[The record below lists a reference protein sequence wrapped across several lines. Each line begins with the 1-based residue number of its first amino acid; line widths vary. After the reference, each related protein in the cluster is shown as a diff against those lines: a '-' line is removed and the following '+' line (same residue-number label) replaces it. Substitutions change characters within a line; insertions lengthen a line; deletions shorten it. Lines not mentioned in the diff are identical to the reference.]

1 MTPAKTT
8 RRHVTV
14 AIVLVWLLV
23 CGGLGWATR
32 SAIQLDGIEA
42 REDQRRADEV
52 RMERALAR
60 MEAEIAPV
68 LYPERA
74 RPYMHFRSYYIAT
87 EARYRNDSADASRD
101 IVVAS
106 PLKDYRG
113 PDWVLLH
120 FQVSETEGWSSPQLT
135 SEARFAMPAG
145 GIPAPERPREATPEN
160 WFAALQERYSAT
172 MLEQALM
179 ETLIHSG
186 QDEGL
191 VAARMAAQNES
202 MEDGLTVRTA
212 TAESARRAERLLQMQ
227 RQIYPASSCEP
238 ELVAM
243 ENLEAGAGQVLYNR
257 ESGACVQV
265 YAPLMTPVWLDLTQ
279 DGEPMLALVRS
290 ASVETSK
297 NCTLQGVLIDWPRL
311 ERDLADQVRDI
322 FPDARL
328 EPVLPGEL
336 ANAGS
341 VRGMLHT
348 IPARLMAGTTP
359 RVATWGLSSGL
370 IGGLAVAWGAT
381 LLALFAITY
390 GATKYLTLAERR
402 MQFVAAVTHELRTP
416 LTSFQLYSDL
426 LGDMPQESPEKRRHY
441 AGILRN
447 EAARL
452 ARLVENV
459 LSYSRVEDS
468 APNLRVSPTKPD
480 AILQAA
486 AVATAE
492 PCQKAGK
499 ELIIEDHCPAET
511 RIDTDSQ
518 FVVQI
523 LTNLIE
529 NACKYSAD
537 AADRRIWL
545 SAAPGPGGSVTFE
558 VDDAGF
564 GVAPKDRR
572 AIFEPFRRGTSEQGR
587 KAGGVGLGLS
597 LSKYWAQSLGGVL
610 MLKRSSRNGTHYS
623 CFSLTLP
630 AATHRV

>member
-1 MTPAKTT
+1 MTPAQTT
-8 RRHVTV
+8 RRHVLV
-14 AIVLVWLLV
+14 AIALVWALV

-32 SAIQLDGIEA
+32 SAIQLDSFEA
-42 REDQRRADEV
+42 REDQRRTDEV

-87 EARYRNDSADASRD
+87 EARYRSDSSDASRD
-101 IVVAS
+101 ILVAS

-113 PDWVLLH
+113 PDWILLH
-120 FQVSETEGWSSPQLT
+120 FQVSETEGWSSPQLS
-135 SEARFAMPAG
+135 SEARFALPAG
-145 GIPAPERPREATPEN
+145 GIPAPVRPREAAPEN
-160 WFAALQERYSAT
+160 WFAALQERYTAP
-172 MLEQALM
+172 MLEQVLM

-186 QDEGL
+186 EVEGL
-191 VAARMAAQNES
+191 PAAGPRPDAAPDAES
-202 MEDGLTVRTA
+202 GVRTA
-212 TAESARRAERLLQMQ
+212 AAESARRAERLLQMQ
-227 RQIYPASSCEP
+227 REIHPASTCEP

-243 ENLEAGAGQVLYNR
+243 ENLEAGSGQVLYNR
-257 ESGACVQV
+257 ETGACVQV

-297 NCTLQGVLIDWPRL
+297 NCTLQGVLIDWPK
-311 ERDLADQVRDI
+311 LARELTEQVRDI
-322 FPDARL
+322 FPEVRL
-328 EPVLPGEL
+328 KPLLPSEM
-336 ANAGS
+336 AAS
-341 VRGMLHT
+341 ATVRGRLHT
-348 IPARLMAGTTP
+348 IPAKL
-359 RVATWGLSSGL
+359 VAARSPPVETWGLSSGL

-381 LLALFAITY
+381 LLALVAITY

-426 LGDMPQESPEKRRHY
+426 LAEMPQESAEKRRHY
-441 AGILRN
+441 AGILRA

-459 LSYSRVEDS
+459 LSYSRVEET
-468 APNLRVSPTKPD
+468 APNLRLAPTDPSN
-480 AILQAA
+480 ILEAA
-486 AVATAE
+486 AAATAE

-499 ELIIEDHCPAET
+499 ELVIENHCPRET
-511 RIDTDSQ
+511 RIETDSQ

-523 LTNLIE
+523 LTNLVE

-537 AADRRIWL
+537 ASDRRIWL
-545 SAAPGPGGSVTFE
+545 SAAPGPGGSITFE

-587 KAGGVGLGLS
+587 RAGGVGLGLS
-597 LSKYWAQSLGGVL
+597 LSRYWAQSLGGVL
-610 MLKRSSRNGTHYS
+610 QLKRSSRNGAHYS

-630 AATHRV
+630 SAPRQC